1 MGLEILNKLTL
12 TDKKELKELREKI
25 TEQVRELDNRIAVFQ
40 YQESLRQP
48 KCGSMRSEISVEWSR
63 SWKIGHQMESSGL
76 KSRLVCQLVMNTPC
90 IRDLSQ
96 TGVMWWNSKWKS
108 LATPVNWA
116 RNAYITAAVVASPD
130 GSEGKLREKHF
141 RAFILVSAVSPSSHR
156 GKKREEK
163 HRTVGPAST
172 KESMP

>member
-63 SWKIGHQMESSGL
+63 S
-76 KSRLVCQLVMNTPC
+76 
-90 IRDLSQ
+90 
-96 TGVMWWNSKWKS
+96 
-108 LATPVNWA
+108 
-116 RNAYITAAVVASPD
+116 
-130 GSEGKLREKHF
+130 
-141 RAFILVSAVSPSSHR
+141 
-156 GKKREEK
+156 
-163 HRTVGPAST
+163 
-172 KESMP
+172 